1 MERLDR
7 LASVRGVAQVGAV
20 IGREFSYALIS
31 EIAGLDAAHLT
42 AALAQL
48 EHAGLLFRRGAP
60 PDAVYTFKHALVQDT
75 AYATLLKSRRQQLHQ
90 RIAETI
96 RDRLPER
103 AEVEPEVVAHH
114 LAQAGLLE
122 PAAQWYGNAGRR
134 AKSRLANIEAVQ
146 SFSNGLALIEKLPAS
161 DSRDR
166 QELSFRLALGLPLLA
181 TRGYA
186 SVEVE
191 RNYEAARRLSEKLGD
206 REALFASTRGL
217 WNCIYDRAELDR
229 SVELAQQLLDLAE
242 SDPERQALALR
253 AMGSTRMNRGEFLL
267 CEEAFDKCIVHSAD
281 LPLSAGIEA
290 HGEAPLIVAR
300 QYMGLSLCIR
310 GYPDRGLD
318 FVRLAVAQARKVKH
332 PICLAFALDI
342 LCHILLLR
350 RDYGACE
357 EHADELSDL
366 AAEHDFVFWTAGG
379 EIERGAALAN
389 LGRGDEGVA
398 LAARGIANWI
408 KTDATLHIPT
418 HCSCLADAA
427 LVAGD
432 VAEAERALAMGIRLA
447 SENGDA
453 FALAELQRL
462 NGRVLLLQG
471 QTREARASFM
481 TAVVIAERQGARLFR
496 LRAARDAAEVLIRDG
511 DRRAAVELLQPL
523 VLDYAEHREG
533 LDFSEAAALLDD
545 ES

>member
-1 MERLDR
+1 MPE
-7 LASVRGVAQVGAV
+7 
-20 IGREFSYALIS
+20 
-31 EIAGLDAAHLT
+31 LDAGRLT

-75 AYATLLKSRRQQLHQ
+75 AYATFLKSRRQQLHR

-103 AEVEPEVVAHH
+103 AEVEPEIVAHH

-134 AKSRLANIEAVQ
+134 AKSRLANIEAVR

-161 DSRDR
+161 ESRDR

-181 TRGYA
+181 TRGYT

-217 WNCIYDRAELDR
+217 WNCIYDRAELVR
-229 SVELAQQLLDLAE
+229 SVELAQQLLDLAK

-290 HGEAPLIVAR
+290 HGEAPLIVSR
-300 QYMGLSLCIR
+300 QYKGFSLCIR

-318 FVRLAVAQARKVKH
+318 SVRLAVAQARSVKH
-332 PICLAFALDI
+332 PICLAFALEI
-342 LCHILLLR
+342 LCNIFLLR
-350 RDYGACE
+350 RDYRACE
-357 EHADELSDL
+357 GHADELRDL
-366 AAEHDFVFWTAGG
+366 ATEHDFVFWTAGG
-379 EIERGAALAN
+379 EILRGAALAN

-398 LAARGIANWI
+398 LAARGIANWM
-408 KTDATLHIPT
+408 KTDATLHVPT
-418 HCSCLADAA
+418 YCSNLADAA

-432 VAEAERALAMGIRLA
+432 VAQAERALETGIRLA
-447 SENGDA
+447 RETGEA

-462 NGRVLLLQG
+462 NGRVLLQQG
-471 QTREARASFM
+471 RTKEARQSFM
-481 TAVVIAERQGARLFR
+481 SAMATAERQGAGLYR
-496 LRAARDAAEVLIRDG
+496 LRAARDAAEVLIREG
-511 DRRAAVELLQPL
+511 DRRAAVELLAPV

-533 LDFSEAAALLDD
+533 LDLSEAAALLDD
-545 ES
+545 KG